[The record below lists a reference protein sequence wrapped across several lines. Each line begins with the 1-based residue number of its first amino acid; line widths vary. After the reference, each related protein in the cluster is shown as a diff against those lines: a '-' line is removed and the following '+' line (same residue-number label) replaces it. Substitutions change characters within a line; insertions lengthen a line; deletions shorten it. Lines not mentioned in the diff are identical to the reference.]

1 MLGHP
6 AALVRCSVLGGDLCL
21 VPPKS
26 HLAGAHL
33 IGLGEEVHG
42 VGSLEEVHQGEA
54 VVERRVTVRVALCL
68 REDGAV

>member
-1 MLGHP
+1 M
-6 AALVRCSVLGGDLCL
+6 
-21 VPPKS
+21 PPKS